1 MIKIKSVRAE
11 INPSFV
17 NLLKDLFLFIY
28 CLFFGVKSS
37 PNISREIRENSN
49 FPNFSKYYQEHIAP
63 KNLALEEGRI
73 KKLKKIMLI
82 SRAGFISVLTIIVAL
97 INYPTKSINA
107 ENIELFFHLVLLL
120 SSIAIIWLIKIISA
134 HDLQIKSTLFD
145 KIFYFFNFHYN
156 ASGSENIA
164 AYEKFSILPKYDSN
178 LSKTEDLVIGFYK
191 NVKFSLE
198 EIDLRVRSQKNESR
212 QIFRGIVIKL
222 NFNKN
227 FLGKTIVK
235 KDIGIGNFSRKFNS
249 NLSNLERV
257 LLEDIEFEELFAVY
271 SSNQIEARY
280 LLTTSFMERL
290 KKLNS
295 FFKAMS
301 LEASFV
307 DNFLLLSFE
316 TSLNLFEVKSI
327 FYEINLADETEKTLK
342 EISLIYDLIDELKLN
357 QKFN

>member
-1 MIKIKSVRAE
+1 MIK
-11 INPSFV
+11 
-17 NLLKDLFLFIY
+17 FL
-28 CLFFGVKSS
+28 
-37 PNISREIRENSN
+37 
-49 FPNFSKYYQEHIAP
+49 
-63 KNLALEEGRI
+63 
-73 KKLKKIMLI
+73 
-82 SRAGFISVLTIIVAL
+82 
-97 INYPTKSINA
+97 
-107 ENIELFFHLVLLL
+107 
-120 SSIAIIWLIKIISA
+120 
-134 HDLQIKSTLFD
+134 
-145 KIFYFFNFHYN
+145 FFNFHYN

-271 SSNQIEARY
+271 SKPN
-280 LLTTSFMERL
+280 
-290 KKLNS
+290 
-295 FFKAMS
+295 
-301 LEASFV
+301 
-307 DNFLLLSFE
+307 
-316 TSLNLFEVKSI
+316 
-327 FYEINLADETEKTLK
+327 
-342 EISLIYDLIDELKLN
+342 
-357 QKFN
+357 